1 MDKGQEQIMCD
12 NTDIMESVKEIAEEA
27 GQIALSQFGAS
38 RPHVKTDRSFV
49 TATDREVEQF
59 IHRKLHELFPDDA
72 IIGEE
77 FGRSR
82 GTIREYVWLLDPID
96 GTTNFVAGL
105 PHWAVCVARLRFG
118 VPVLGVVV
126 LPVLRETYA
135 AATGMGATLNGS
147 PFKMLERDDP
157 PNEQLIA
164 VWSTWYR
171 EVDLKFSGKVR
182 TLGSTVVK
190 CLYAAKGSFVG
201 ALTPEVHA
209 WDIAAGLPVLWESGG
224 QAYARDGKVYEV
236 MDLDPANGYLV
247 PPLILSAPSRRDFM
261 RQMITARRT

>member
-1 MDKGQEQIMCD
+1 MGTGRQQLMCGK
-12 NTDIMESVKEIAEEA
+12 TDILEPVKEIAEEA
-27 GQIALSQFGAS
+27 GRIALSQFGAS

-49 TATDREVEQF
+49 TATDREVERF
-59 IHRKLHELFPDDA
+59 MRRELHELFPDDA
-72 IIGEE
+72 VIGEE
-77 FGRSR
+77 FGRSPGR
-82 GTIREYVWLLDPID
+82 TQEYAWLLDPID

-105 PHWAVCVARLRFG
+105 PHWAVCVARLRRG

-135 AATGMGATLNGS
+135 AATGMGATVNGC
-147 PFKMLERDDP
+147 PFKMIERDDP

-190 CLYAAKGSFVG
+190 CLYAARGSFVG

-236 MDLDPANGYLV
+236 VDIDPANGYLV
-247 PPLILSAPSRRDFM
+247 PPLILSAPSRVDFV
-261 RQMITARRT
+261 RQMIIAKRT